1 MSSRYLLGTRKS
13 SQHVTLDVK
22 IRGND
27 GEVRTVKALLDSG
40 TSGCFVAPR
49 LLTRLRMQRTPAH
62 ITMVGIGG
70 HVIMPARDS
79 TKVDLDVRYFDREV
93 VERDVLCV
101 PIRDYDLVLGLPW
114 FTTWNPQID
123 WDTGQILGLK
133 APEKVV
139 GADEALK
146 AESDT
151 IEVGIRP

>member
-1 MSSRYLLGTRKS
+1 
-13 SQHVTLDVK
+13 
-22 IRGND
+22 
-27 GEVRTVKALLDSG
+27 
-40 TSGCFVAPR
+40 
-49 LLTRLRMQRTPAH
+49 
-62 ITMVGIGG
+62 
-70 HVIMPARDS
+70 
-79 TKVDLDVRYFDREV
+79 VDLDVRYFDREV

-139 GADEALK
+139 GADEALQ